1 MRITPHDIRHQQFS
15 SKMLKGYDPHEVDA
29 FLDDVAE
36 DYESVLKETALLREQ
51 MAAIEERSRGVAER
65 EKSLQ
70 ETLVT
75 TQRLAEEMKA
85 DRKST
90 RLNSSHLVISYA
102 VFCLKK
108 KKKRPRKNALTNKD

>member
-51 MAAIEERSRGVAER
+51 MAAICSRSSAV
-65 EKSLQ
+65 SLR
-70 ETLVT
+70 T
-75 TQRLAEEMKA
+75 
-85 DRKST
+85 DS
-90 RLNSSHLVISYA
+90 
-102 VFCLKK
+102 
-108 KKKRPRKNALTNKD
+108 